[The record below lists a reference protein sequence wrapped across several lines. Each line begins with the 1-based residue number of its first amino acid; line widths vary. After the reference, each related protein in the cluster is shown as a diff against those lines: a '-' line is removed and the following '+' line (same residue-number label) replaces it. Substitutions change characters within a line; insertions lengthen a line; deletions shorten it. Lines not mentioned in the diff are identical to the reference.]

1 MNKQVHLQFIIN
13 PISGIRKKVSIVE
26 ELKKYLN
33 EEINYGTSFTERA
46 DHATEIALEAVKR
59 KVDAVIAVGGDGS
72 VNEVGKALINTNV
85 ALGIIPCGSGN
96 GFARHLKIP
105 LQSKKAIQTINRFKI
120 RTIDTGLVN
129 NSPFLATAGL
139 GFDAHIGQ
147 KFAAFGKRGF
157 LSYLQVTA
165 NEFLNFKSKEY
176 QLEIDGKKLTV
187 NAFLINFANAGQYGN
202 NAWIAPTASV
212 SDGKLEVCILEKF
225 PPYNAPE
232 IIFKLFSKQILNS
245 SYYTVIQA
253 NEIKVLNAENFHL
266 DGEPRK
272 NKGSLLIQVV
282 PNSLKVIS

>member
-245 SYYTVIQA
+245 SYYKVIQA

-272 NKGSLLIQVV
+272 NKGKLLIQVV